1 MPFSKNHEY
10 RWEKQGDRTLDKQPI
25 CFKGYE
31 GQKLAL
37 LAIPNWQEKFRKFVD
52 DLIKESEQDQ

>member
-10 RWEKQGDRTLDKQPI
+10 RWEKQSDRTLDKQPI

-37 LAIPNWQEKFRKFVD
+37 QAIPNWQEKFRKFTD
-52 DLIKESEQDQ
+52 ELIKDSEQDQ